1 MSSENEEYVDWRGK
15 KMDPK
20 RHGGIRVAALAC
32 VVEVLENMVF
42 LCNASNFVAYFL
54 KSMHYSAAES
64 SNMVTNFMG
73 TSFLLTIV
81 GGFICDSY
89 LTAFTTFIFSCIL
102 ELLGLILLTIQA
114 ENPNLRPGMNTGP
127 SEYQAAILYIGLYAM
142 ASGVG
147 GIKAS
152 LPTHGADQL
161 DRGNQRLI
169 SAFFNWF
176 FFSLVMGGMIA
187 STVMIWVE
195 ENKGWNW
202 SFKISIVVLILALLI
217 FTIGGPFYRNK
228 IPGGS
233 PLTRIFQILASAIK
247 NRKASAPERQ
257 LEQTSSHS
265 NPKRDGKYH
274 FKFLDKALIDG
285 SINSVEV
292 EETRT
297 FLGLLPIFGS
307 TIMMNCCLAQ
317 LQTFSVVQGSIMNKA
332 LHGFQIPTQ
341 SLVVIPQL
349 IMLASVPFYE
359 RFVRVLGDTQP
370 QTTKFFHPL
379 RRIGLGLAL
388 ASASMAIAAV
398 VEVKRRG
405 AAENHVTLSV
415 FWLLWQYLL
424 LSFSDFL
431 TLGGMFEF
439 FYSEAPNSMRSM
451 STALSWCS
459 TSMGFFLSSVLVSI
473 TNSVTARLG
482 HEWLGGVDLN
492 HSRLE
497 LFYTLLCILNFINL
511 INYIFWAKRY

>member
-1 MSSENEEYVDWRGK
+1 M
-15 KMDPK
+15 P
-20 RHGGIRVAALAC
+20 
-32 VVEVLENMVF
+32 
-42 LCNASNFVAYFL
+42 
-54 KSMHYSAAES
+54 
-64 SNMVTNFMG
+64 
-73 TSFLLTIV
+73 
-81 GGFICDSY
+81 
-89 LTAFTTFIFSCIL
+89 
-102 ELLGLILLTIQA
+102 
-114 ENPNLRPGMNTGP
+114 
-127 SEYQAAILYIGLYAM
+127 
-142 ASGVG
+142 
-147 GIKAS
+147 
-152 LPTHGADQL
+152 
-161 DRGNQRLI
+161 
-169 SAFFNWF
+169 
-176 FFSLVMGGMIA
+176 
-187 STVMIWVE
+187 
-195 ENKGWNW
+195 
-202 SFKISIVVLILALLI
+202 
-217 FTIGGPFYRNK
+217 
-228 IPGGS
+228 
-233 PLTRIFQILASAIK
+233 IK
-247 NRKASAPERQ
+247 NDKKLFCR
-257 LEQTSSHS
+257 
-265 NPKRDGKYH
+265 
-274 FKFLDKALIDG
+274 FLDKALING
-285 SINSVEV
+285 SINSQEV

-297 FLGLLPIFGS
+297 FLGLLPIFVS

-349 IMLASVPFYE
+349 IMLASVPLYE
-359 RFVRVLGDTQP
+359 RFVRVLGDTRP

-388 ASASMAIAAV
+388 ASVSMAIAAA

-405 AAENHVTLSV
+405 AAGNHVTLSV

-473 TNSVTARLG
+473 TNSVTRRLG

-492 HSRLE
+492 NSRLE